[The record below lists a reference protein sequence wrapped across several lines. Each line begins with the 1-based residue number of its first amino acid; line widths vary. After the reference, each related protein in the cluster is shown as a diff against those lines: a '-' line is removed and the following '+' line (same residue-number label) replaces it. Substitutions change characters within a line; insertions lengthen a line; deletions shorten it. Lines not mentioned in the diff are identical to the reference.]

1 MYLCFYIRNRKFSVD
16 ISYMYELYLVLY
28 IMINRKKLLY
38 LWLYFLNDLSI

>member
-16 ISYMYELYLVLY
+16 ISYMFELYLVLY
-28 IMINRKKLLY
+28 IMINIEKLLY

>member
-1 MYLCFYIRNRKFSVD
+1 MYLCFYIRNREFSVD

>member
-16 ISYMYELYLVLY
+16 ISYMYELYFVLY